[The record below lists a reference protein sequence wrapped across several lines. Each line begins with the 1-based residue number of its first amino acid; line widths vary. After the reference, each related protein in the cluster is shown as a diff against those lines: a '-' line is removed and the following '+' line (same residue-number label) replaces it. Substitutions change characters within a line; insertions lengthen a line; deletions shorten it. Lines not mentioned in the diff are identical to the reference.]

1 MNKLRYM
8 ILAMTAILSFAAIS
22 CTPTE
27 EYAPGKPD
35 IEGCFGVYFPTQEAS
50 SKTIN
55 LNPTDTRRLKITV
68 SRGTAD
74 GDITVPFEVTDEAG
88 IFEVDDIIFEDGQT
102 STSFYVYFDEAVIG
116 KKYSC
121 TIEVTDPLYVSNYRV
136 YANYITLNVIIE
148 SWDELGEATLI
159 DKTFTNTQT
168 NEPLTATTKVYRNSN
183 DKNRYRIDDP
193 YAEFMELS
201 GALSPTAGPDY
212 FELRVLERGESFIPY
227 DGAEAATIPVDNLV
241 FYEPIFTF
249 YKDGQYG
256 DAYYY
261 HPSYL
266 DGYEDPMLWYEN
278 RVLSWQDDEK
288 TMPGL
293 VQLAPSFY
301 FPSAG
306 GYEPEALVTIV
317 FPGAKLTDYTMSIK
331 AGLPENGE
339 VPVNFTLGDDV
350 AEVRYAVFS
359 GTLTED
365 KITENADAL
374 IAKTIEYE
382 TISEGGEYIL
392 SNLGKTGPYTI
403 VAVGF
408 DNDGNDVNYAYE
420 SFGYL
425 RIGDTNPV
433 TVNCGVIVSDKY
445 APEGYT
451 SENSLEFY
459 IYGKDLTSV
468 CYGLYRK
475 KDFDEKYDSVIAD
488 LKEWE
493 CSEAELEAINTTGL
507 TDLFIRLNSGMEY
520 VLVVYASNGYES
532 KIMSAEA
539 KLNGEINPLQMAY
552 ELDMLK
558 PASSKADYC
567 REWTF
572 WTGTPESNGRV
583 EVGPVTITDAGTET
597 VKITNEDGTEEEIDV
612 EMLNVKGFW
621 KPAVDEKYLKDDTM
635 KWQYYE
641 GAIVPLH
648 DEVGI
653 YTTPSG
659 ERLTMAMI
667 SFFESGNGGFADG
680 AVCGAFTDEG
690 NVAFVDMETGNF
702 PGEGGWWFTALCA
715 FSSDGQY
722 LGEVLAYDDMLFV
735 DPANL
740 PEKNSASA
748 QLQRVK
754 VEFQKNFNYVEYKR
768 FQLYAAIDRAFSDM
782 QIKSFGHKAGLEIA
796 PENTPVKCSLE
807 PTGKPASNMRS
818 GKPGS
823 VSLR

>member
-1 MNKLRYM
+1 M
-8 ILAMTAILSFAAIS
+8 IDRSFS
-22 CTPTE
+22 
-27 EYAPGKPD
+27 
-35 IEGCFGVYFPTQEAS
+35 
-50 SKTIN
+50 
-55 LNPTDTRRLKITV
+55 
-68 SRGTAD
+68 
-74 GDITVPFEVTDEAG
+74 
-88 IFEVDDIIFEDGQT
+88 
-102 STSFYVYFDEAVIG
+102 
-116 KKYSC
+116 
-121 TIEVTDPLYVSNYRV
+121 
-136 YANYITLNVIIE
+136 
-148 SWDELGEATLI
+148 
-159 DKTFTNTQT
+159 NTQT
-168 NEPLTATTKVYRNSN
+168 SEPLTATTKVYRNGN

-193 YAEFMELS
+193 YSKYMEAA
-201 GALSPTAGPDY
+201 GALSPTPGPDY
-212 FELRVLERGESFIPY
+212 FEFRVLERGESFTPY
-227 DGAEAATIPVDNLV
+227 DGAETVTIPVENLV

-278 RVLSWQDDEK
+278 RILSWQDAEK

-306 GYEPEALVTIV
+306 GYEPEVLITIV
-317 FPGAKLTDYTMSIK
+317 FPGAKLTDFTMSIE

-339 VPVNFTLGDDV
+339 LPVEFTLGEDV

-408 DNDGNDVNYAYE
+408 DKDGNNVNYAYDT
-420 SFGYL
+420 FGYL

-433 TVNCGVIVSDKY
+433 TANCGVIVSDKY
-445 APEGYT
+445 APEGFT

-459 IYGKDLTSV
+459 IYGKDLTTV

-475 KDFDEKYDSVIAD
+475 KDFEEKYDSVIKD
-488 LKEWE
+488 LMEWE
-493 CSEAELEAINTTGL
+493 CSETELEAINTTGL
-507 TDLFIRLNSGMEY
+507 SDVFIRLNSGMEY

-539 KLNGEINPLQMAY
+539 KLNGEINPIQMTY
-552 ELDMLK
+552 ELDVLK
-558 PASSKADYC
+558 PALSKADYC
-567 REWTF
+567 REWAF
-572 WTGTPESNGRV
+572 WTGTPDSNGRV
-583 EVGPVTITDAGTET
+583 EVGPVTIKDAGTET
-597 VKITNEDGTEEEIDV
+597 VKITNEDGSEGEMDV
-612 EMLNVKGFW
+612 EMLEVKGFW

-653 YTTPSG
+653 YTNQSG

-702 PGEGGWWFTALCA
+702 PGEGAWWFTALCA
-715 FSSDGQY
+715 FSSDGTY

-740 PEKNSASA
+740 PAKDEDSAAS
-748 QLQRVK
+748 QLQQVK

-768 FQLYAAIDRAFSDM
+768 FQLYAAIDRAFGDVE
-782 QIKSFGHKAGLEIA
+782 IKSFGQKAGLDIT
-796 PENTPVKCSLE
+796 PESSPVRCSLE
-807 PTGKPASNMRS
+807 PTGRPASNKRV
-818 GKPGS
+818 GKPGA